1 MRVNNQKRNQKGG
14 QKMARTK
21 ALFLSDIHL
30 SSQERYEDREFP
42 AKYKREKHEARLIK
56 FLERYLSQN
65 RSKLKD
71 VVLLGDI
78 FDTWACPVQKTPPTV
93 DQIVLSNPYVIN
105 AFNEITSAG
114 ARLLFVEGNHDHDS
128 DSTRERLTSLIDDI
142 IVAKHYLNG
151 RIYATHGNE
160 YDIFNKL
167 DYFTDPAN
175 GRPVG
180 YFITRLSNTIPGGA
194 DALRNIPSYFDDLLE
209 AAFTRQNLFSSII
222 EALAEK
228 AGLSDGDEIV
238 LPFAKTVS
246 IRRLKE
252 KYQQLD
258 NLYATDQIMANLF
271 ERRYM
276 DVPADRLC
284 HENQYKVVVFGH
296 THNNYM
302 DKDWLFVDDRIYA
315 NTGSWCI
322 EEANC
327 VEVDY
332 RPAAS
337 PSTTVRLL
345 KVLEDGSYTTKSK
358 EAI

>member
-1 MRVNNQKRNQKGG
+1 
-14 QKMARTK
+14 MARTK

-30 SSQERYEDREFP
+30 SSQERYDDSEFP
-42 AKYKREKHEARLIK
+42 AKYKPDDHEARLVK
-56 FLERYLSQN
+56 FLERYLNQN
-65 RSKLKD
+65 KTKLKD

-78 FDTWACPVQKTPPTV
+78 FDTWACPVHKTPPTV
-93 DQIVLSNPYVIN
+93 DQIVLSNPNVIN
-105 AFNEITSAG
+105 AFKEVTSAG

-128 DSTRERLTSLIDDI
+128 DSTRERLKTLVDDI

-151 RIYATHGNE
+151 RIYAAHGNE
-160 YDIFNKL
+160 HDIFNKL
-167 DYFTDPAN
+167 DYFTDPAD

-180 YFITRLSNTIPGGA
+180 YFITRLSNTISGGA
-194 DALRNIPSYFDDLLE
+194 EALRNIPSYFDDLIE
-209 AAFTRQNLFSSII
+209 AAFTRQNLFSSMI

-228 AGLSDGDEIV
+228 AGLSDTDEIV

-246 IRRLKE
+246 IGSLKE
-252 KYQQLD
+252 KYRELD
-258 NLYATDQIMANLF
+258 KQYATDQIIANLF

-284 HENQYKVVVFGH
+284 HKNQYKVVVFGH

-322 EEANC
+322 DEANC

-332 RPAAS
+332 RPGSS

-345 KVLEDGSYTTKSK
+345 KVHSDGSYTTRSK
-358 EAI
+358 ESI